1 MFFQASM
8 LFRSFGCTGDYY
20 STSGAPEAMNLR
32 SQLHLLGAGTLLPV
46 ALFAA
51 VAVMLQVQHE
61 RAAIERDA
69 IGRARAAMSAIDAH
83 LRGGIDSLEML
94 GLSRSLESG
103 DIRAF
108 HAESQRVLR
117 TQPGWVNIGLI
128 SADRVQLANAVYAY
142 GPPEPMAS
150 VDEESYQAAV
160 KGGKP
165 SVGGVAAGTAVR
177 SPTVRVRVPV
187 SYSGQVRYVLSAP
200 LNLRQLGE
208 LLQAQHLPED
218 WVIGLLDGKK
228 HVIARIPAVPVSVL
242 ASDSWRQAIDRAPEG
257 WFRGRTLEGK
267 ATYTAYV
274 TSPLSGWVLGVAIP
288 AGTVEDGG
296 RRSFNLLAA
305 GIVAA
310 AALGALIAWAIT
322 RRSDPPA

>member
-1 MFFQASM
+1 
-8 LFRSFGCTGDYY
+8 
-20 STSGAPEAMNLR
+20 MNLR

-51 VAVMLQVQHE
+51 GAVMLQVQHE
-61 RAAIERDA
+61 RAAIERDTL
-69 IGRARAAMSAIDAH
+69 GRARAAMSAVDAH
-83 LRGGIDSLEML
+83 LRGSIDSLETL
-94 GLSRSLESG
+94 GLSRTLENG

-128 SADRVQLANAVYAY
+128 SADRMQLANAVYAY

-160 KGGKP
+160 KGKP
-165 SVGGVAAGTAVR
+165 SIGGVAAGTAVR

-187 SYSGQVRYVLSAP
+187 SYAGQVRYVLSAP
-200 LNLRQLGE
+200 LNIKHLSE

-242 ASDSWRQAIDRAPEG
+242 ASDSWRQAIERAPEG

-288 AGTVEDGG
+288 AGAVEDGG

-305 GIVAA
+305 GIIAA
-310 AALGALIAWAIT
+310 AAIGALLAWAIT
-322 RRSDPPA
+322 RRSAPPA